1 MSDDLRSQHP
11 VDRLIRDLIATKR
24 QPSSSEI
31 AAIVDRIATAPFDP
45 RLRIPVLNGH
55 RGISY
60 QGQTLGA
67 RASAL
72 DYHLVKRVM
81 IERQW
86 AHGTSA
92 VDYLSDLHEAARAP
106 DAQLALYDRRGGSMT
121 AVVSWNR
128 IPHTRRGTDSLP
140 WLLVVF
146 SADRGTIVTGY
157 QVSSEHPDNI
167 PEDVPWLR

>member
-1 MSDDLRSQHP
+1 VADDAHSQHP
-11 VDRLIRDLIATKR
+11 VDRLIRELIATR
-24 QPSSSEI
+24 RHPSPSEVAVI
-31 AAIVDRIATAPFDP
+31 GDRIATAPFDP
-45 RLRIPVLNGH
+45 RRRIPVLTGH

-60 QGQTLGA
+60 QGQKLGA

-86 AHGTSA
+86 ADGTSA
-92 VDYLSDLHEAARAP
+92 VDYLSDPHEAARAP
-106 DAQLALYDRRGGSMT
+106 DARLVLYDRRGGSMT
-121 AVVSWNR
+121 AVVSRNR
-128 IPHTRRGTDSLP
+128 ILHSRRGTDSLP

-157 QVSSEHPDNI
+157 QVSSDPPNNI
-167 PEDVPWLR
+167 PEDGLWLR